1 MVMHK
6 DDNQLARR
14 AFDCI
19 AEMKR
24 SNGPDALSAAV
35 GGIFGDLGLPY
46 FALARFFKADRA
58 PDVAVLAGRFHTEW
72 SQRYMGN
79 RYVQHS
85 YIARELLR
93 TRETYSWEDVMRRRR
108 VDDAQR
114 RIKNEAD
121 EVGLTDGLFTPVRSG
136 DGSYAAVVLAG
147 RKPDL
152 GDPFIRTS
160 AGVLSAYFAAETRR
174 FDVPPARDSLPL
186 SPRQRECLAWVRQ
199 GKSSSMISEILGLS
213 IQTVDEHIAE
223 ACRKLG
229 VRTRVQAAV
238 EATMAGLID

>member
-1 MVMHK
+1 MFMHK
-6 DDNQLARR
+6 QDDQLARR

-24 SNGPDALSAAV
+24 SKSADALSGAV
-35 GGIFGDLGLPY
+35 GPIFGDMGLPH
-46 FALARFFKADRA
+46 FALARFFKADHS
-58 PDVAVLAGRFHTEW
+58 PDVAVLGGRFHAEW

-79 RYVQHS
+79 RYVRHS

-93 TRETYSWEDVMRRRR
+93 TRDTYSWEDVMRRRR

-121 EVGLTDGLFTPVRSG
+121 EVGLTDGLFTPVRGG
-136 DGSYAAVVLAG
+136 DGSYSAVVLAG

-152 GDPFIRTS
+152 ADSFIRTS
-160 AGVLSAYFAAETRR
+160 AGVLSAYFAAEARR
-174 FDVPPARDSLPL
+174 FDVSPPRNDLSL

-199 GKSSSMISEILGLS
+199 GKSSSMIAEILGLS
-213 IQTVDEHIAE
+213 VQTIDEHLAQ

-238 EATMAGLID
+238 EATLAGLID

>member
-1 MVMHK
+1 MHPL
-6 DDNQLARR
+6 DHQLARR

-19 AEMKR
+19 ADMKGAE
-24 SNGPDALSAAV
+24 SPDALATTV
-35 GGIFGDLGLPY
+35 GPVFRELGLPH
-46 FALARFFKADRA
+46 FALARFFKADQT
-58 PDVAVLAGRFHTEW
+58 PDVSIVGGSFHKEW

-79 RYVQHS
+79 RYVRHS
-85 YIARELLR
+85 FIARELLQ
-93 TRETYSWEDVMRRRR
+93 TCDPYSWEDVMRRRR
-108 VDDAQR
+108 VDEAQR
-114 RIKNEAD
+114 RIKDEAD
-121 EVGLTDGLFTPVRSG
+121 EVGLTDGLFTPVRWG

-152 GDPFIRTS
+152 TDRFIRTS

-174 FDVPPARDSLPL
+174 LDVSASRPARRL

-199 GKSSSMISEILGLS
+199 GKSSSMIAEILALS
-213 IQTVDEHIAE
+213 VQTVDEHLAE

-238 EATMAGLID
+238 EASLGGLID